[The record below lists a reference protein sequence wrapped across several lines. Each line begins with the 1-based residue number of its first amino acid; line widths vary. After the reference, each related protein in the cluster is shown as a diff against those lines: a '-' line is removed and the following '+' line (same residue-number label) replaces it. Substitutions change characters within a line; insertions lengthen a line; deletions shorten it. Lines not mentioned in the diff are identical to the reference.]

1 MLRKEST
8 TEHKCH
14 CLPAETLRGRGPLT
28 ALPSAWQ
35 ESVSPALGRII
46 YLTSSACVRACVRV
60 CLSVCLSVCVSP
72 CVYTTM
78 LDCLASFSKFLM
90 CLQSKLTLTKY
101 LAPVVG
107 RTLRRRPWAMLCTEG
122 LVGSCPHF
130 RSRSWLGASCLW
142 AHGYDPF
149 LPYVIG

>member
-1 MLRKEST
+1 MLVKKQVLRKEST

-14 CLPAETLRGRGPLT
+14 CLPAETLRGRGLLT
-28 ALPSAWQ
+28 ALPSAWR

-46 YLTSSACVRACVRV
+46 YLTRSGVCVHACLRECVSV
-60 CLSVCLSVCVSP
+60 HPSVSVCVCVSP
-72 CVYTTM
+72 CVCTTM

-107 RTLRRRPWAMLCTEG
+107 RTLHRRLKPMGYALHR
-122 LVGSCPHF
+122 
-130 RSRSWLGASCLW
+130 GAGRQLST
-142 AHGYDPF
+142 
-149 LPYVIG
+149 LPE